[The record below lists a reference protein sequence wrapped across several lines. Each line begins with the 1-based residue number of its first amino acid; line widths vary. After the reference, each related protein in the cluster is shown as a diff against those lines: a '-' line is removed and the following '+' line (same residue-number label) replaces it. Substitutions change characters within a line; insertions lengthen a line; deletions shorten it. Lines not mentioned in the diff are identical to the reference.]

1 MTYVKVATKNLVK
14 LTGVMKAFQRYFEE
28 VKVDGEDA
36 KSNVP
41 EQPINE
47 DVFIGA
53 ENRLKSLRN
62 TTKYDYLVSIEGG
75 LIEFFGVWFNV
86 QVVIV
91 QDSKGNKGV
100 GLSQGYQIPLEYVD
114 EAIHTSVA
122 QVLDKI
128 FEGKGG
134 ISVLTKNQ
142 FTRESLITD
151 GTIMALAKVLNSNIW

>member
-14 LTGVMKAFQRYFEE
+14 LTGVMEAFLRYFKE
-28 VKVDGEDA
+28 VKVDCEDV

-47 DVFIGA
+47 DVFKGA
-53 ENRLKSLRN
+53 ENRLKSLKN
-62 TTKYDYLVSIEGG
+62 TAKYDYLVSIEGG
-75 LIEFFGVWFNV
+75 LIEFSGNWFNV

-91 QDSKGNKGV
+91 KDSKGNKGI

-128 FEGKGG
+128 FEVKGG

-142 FTRESLITD
+142 FTRGSLITD
-151 GTIMALAKVLNSNIW
+151 GTVMALAKVLNSNIW